1 MGAVNLRTR
10 ARYFINAHFSFD
22 MLKLFMLKVLPLCGG
37 IVLGSALL
45 KSQLLEKRLL
55 LLKKVIDNRN

>member
-45 KSQLLEKRLL
+45 KSQLFS
-55 LLKKVIDNRN
+55 KKIIYFENSY